1 MGLDSCGSGYK
12 QVAGC
17 CDTVVSPRVA
27 VVGVLINFGTGV
39 FLLNV
44 HGLSSELVVKHLSCF
59 HNHYLL
65 TANITCNMF

>member
-1 MGLDSCGSGYK
+1 VECKEIVWQGVGLDSCGSGYK

-27 VVGVLINFGTGV
+27 VFSPRVAVVGVLINFGTGV

-44 HGLSSELVVKHLSCF
+44 HGLS
-59 HNHYLL
+59 N
-65 TANITCNMF
+65 